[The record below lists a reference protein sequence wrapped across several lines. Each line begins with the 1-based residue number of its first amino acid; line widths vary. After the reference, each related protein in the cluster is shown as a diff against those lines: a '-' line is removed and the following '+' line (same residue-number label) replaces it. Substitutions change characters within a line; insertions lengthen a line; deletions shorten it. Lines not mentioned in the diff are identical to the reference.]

1 MVLEVLQI
9 LVGNL
14 TVLNKLHEARRDSKS
29 FFLGVSSKW
38 LMLKS
43 PHSIIS
49 ADNLNILFNIDSNC
63 FKKKLIFQPLL
74 QQWDSGDDKCYCK
87 FWHFPFPFNK
97 HGHEACNQ
105 LMLVF
110 CCLRLRAICS
120 GALNVWTLP
129 FWYIT
134 DWRICYLTMSV
145 LMLIMLFFL
154 KQNEIFSQDPCHW
167 GCSTYIQ
174 MHCECSFAFY
184 KNV

>member
-1 MVLEVLQI
+1 VLQI

-87 FWHFPFPFNK
+87 F
-97 HGHEACNQ
+97 
-105 LMLVF
+105 
-110 CCLRLRAICS
+110 
-120 GALNVWTLP
+120 
-129 FWYIT
+129 
-134 DWRICYLTMSV
+134 
-145 LMLIMLFFL
+145 
-154 KQNEIFSQDPCHW
+154 
-167 GCSTYIQ
+167 
-174 MHCECSFAFY
+174 
-184 KNV
+184 